1 LPLLGSWFAMT
12 LSALLATEAGPGV
25 DRAGPDVDR
34 AAPQPAPPP
43 HRSLLDP
50 LGAQPVALPEV
61 DLKDANDGS
70 GDLLYQGNG
79 FSARVA
85 PDGSVAFKDKNL
97 TGSSPIPWFPMKAR
111 MPVPSLQSSV
121 VSLLQ
126 GRRPPKPP
134 PSELDVGL
142 PPPETKQVNP
152 DVSRYRPDP
161 RENCRECTF
170 NSLAVPVQ
178 GLTRFDA
185 ADQLEQFSGKDP
197 HRYQKAQ
204 FLAATSER
212 RIRMAA
218 RLHASNISRASDE
231 LPGRLEA
238 IACDARLTYRERR
251 AIITALSA
259 EMDTNTPEGAS
270 ARKSITAF
278 LTRFDGGSVVCPAVT
293 TGAPPSIRFQPSTS
307 IPR

>member
-1 LPLLGSWFAMT
+1 MLGSWFAMT

-34 AAPQPAPPP
+34 AAPQPAQPPP
-43 HRSLLDP
+43 RSLLDP
-50 LGAQPVALPEV
+50 VGPQPVALPEV

-85 PDGSVAFKDKNL
+85 PDGSVTFKDKNL
-97 TGSSPIPWFPMKAR
+97 TGSTPIPWFPMKAR
-111 MPVPSLQSSV
+111 MPVPSLQSSL

-126 GRRPPKPP
+126 GRKPPKQPP
-134 PSELDVGL
+134 LEEEVGL
-142 PPPETKQVNP
+142 PPPVTKQVIP

-161 RENCRECTF
+161 REDCRECSF
-170 NSLAVPVQ
+170 NSLAVPIQ
-178 GLTRFDA
+178 GLTRFDT
-185 ADQLEQFSGKDP
+185 ADQLERLSGKDP

-212 RIRMAA
+212 RVRMAA
-218 RLHASNISRASDE
+218 RMHATNISRASDD

-251 AIITALSA
+251 AIIAALSA
-259 EMDTNTPEGAS
+259 EMDTTTPEGAS
-270 ARKSITAF
+270 ARKSIATF
-278 LTRFDGGSVVCPAVT
+278 LTRFDGGGVGCPAVT

-307 IPR
+307 VPR